1 MIYLG
6 PGFNGPPPGRRGG
19 YEYEKVP
26 LPKGLGDL
34 PRYLRELLGGFF
46 YRLFYTF
53 VLVWKT
59 DPLILF
65 TMLFISVFD
74 GVTPII
80 GSLITARITNEMQR
94 ITSERAIAQSSGIP
108 FELEFVGSVLLGLL
122 IGLFTFRLINRV
134 VSRISNSV
142 IRIASQKVVK
152 QVKVQIMEKAKTLDL
167 ASFDMPGFYE
177 KLENANREA
186 GTRPVQT
193 LQSTFSIVSTA
204 ISLVGYLIILSQIP
218 DMWWIPLLI
227 ILVSIPSA
235 IINFYYRHKNFQY
248 MRHRSK
254 DRRQMNYYSD
264 LLVNKD
270 LVK

>member
-122 IGLFTFRLINRV
+122 IGLFFFFFINRV
-134 VSRISNSV
+134 VSRISYSV
-142 IRIASQKVVK
+142 IRIAS
-152 QVKVQIMEKAKTLDL
+152 E
-167 ASFDMPGFYE
+167 
-177 KLENANREA
+177 
-186 GTRPVQT
+186 
-193 LQSTFSIVSTA
+193 
-204 ISLVGYLIILSQIP
+204 
-218 DMWWIPLLI
+218 
-227 ILVSIPSA
+227 
-235 IINFYYRHKNFQY
+235 
-248 MRHRSK
+248 
-254 DRRQMNYYSD
+254 
-264 LLVNKD
+264 
-270 LVK
+270 

>member
-80 GSLITARITNEMQR
+80 GSLITARHAVFQGKPVYAFPGRVGDEG
-94 ITSERAIAQSSGIP
+94 AQAP
-108 FELEFVGSVLLGLL
+108 NCLLKMG
-122 IGLFTFRLINRV
+122 
-134 VSRISNSV
+134 
-142 IRIASQKVVK
+142 AS
-152 QVKVQIMEKAKTLDL
+152 A
-167 ASFDMPGFYE
+167 
-177 KLENANREA
+177 
-186 GTRPVQT
+186 
-193 LQSTFSIVSTA
+193 
-204 ISLVGYLIILSQIP
+204 
-218 DMWWIPLLI
+218 
-227 ILVSIPSA
+227 
-235 IINFYYRHKNFQY
+235 
-248 MRHRSK
+248 
-254 DRRQMNYYSD
+254 
-264 LLVNKD
+264 
-270 LVK
+270 